1 VDYIIIEGNLTRD
14 PELKFSQSN
23 SKPYCFFTVAVSY
36 REQRNGSWQDVGTCY
51 YSCTAFGK
59 MAENITESLTKG
71 NRVVVAGR
79 KTTEFY
85 TAKDGSQR
93 TNERINV
100 DHCGLSLQTAC
111 ARVMANPNGNYNNQS
126 QQGGYQPQPRGN
138 GYDYDPNSWGGN
150 PQSPAF

>member
-1 VDYIIIEGNLTRD
+1 MDYIITEGNLTRD
-14 PELKFSQSN
+14 PELKFSQN
-23 SKPYCFFTVAVSY
+23 GGKPYCFFTVAVSY

-51 YSCTAFGK
+51 YSCAAFGK
-59 MAENITESLTKG
+59 MAENITESLQKG
-71 NRVVVAGR
+71 SRVVVAGR

-85 TAKDGSQR
+85 TDKQGNQR
-93 TNERINV
+93 ANERINV

-111 ARVMANPNGNYNNQS
+111 ARVMANPNGNYSNQS

-138 GYDYDPNSWGGN
+138 GYDPNSWGGN